1 MSYCTKCGNELKEG
15 AKFCVYC
22 GEKLAPTPQP
32 EAAVSTA
39 AEPAP
44 SVEEMADEKVD
55 LQEGDLQSTN
65 RRVYWEI
72 QSGQVARVVRSS
84 ELAKFKDIKGVVIS
98 EGTTAF
104 IRVNG
109 KTILSLEG
117 GVYDFKQSKPNPKE
131 SGLAH
136 AWSVIKGLFSSKKP
150 MTAEQEKT
158 IVDHIRK
165 ESDFTIVVVLN
176 KAFQLLVGAK
186 QGSLDDYKTFVPMQI
201 QTRHYTLQVGVNA
214 YFQIQDKEQF
224 ILHWLTDKIELT
236 TAHIVDELSDI
247 IRTRLAACLD
257 DTTWEGNR
265 IPDDLRRALKDQLNE
280 DAVNQ
285 YFGLSIARI
294 VEITAVSEDLERFR
308 QLSNEMY
315 LSEQELDYLKR
326 TNDFKNRLA
335 EVQNAQQIHEART
348 GVELQRELDKI
359 NQDNLLR
366 EDELEKFKLI
376 LESERRLREARTKE
390 EEDRVMAEIRQA
402 GLLREIDYK
411 RLEQEA
417 DLERRRRESDFEF
430 EQQQRQEALKA
441 EHRQRQF
448 EQFMAMESA
457 ANQHEEEMARIQA
470 AGNQQWSERLH
481 QQQQA
486 QNDQMMQLLQTMAG
500 ARAPQS
506 AYPAQPQPTAAPTKF
521 CTECGKRIPADSKH
535 CPECGSKQL

>member
-22 GEKLAPTPQP
+22 GEKLAPAPQP
-32 EAAVSTA
+32 EVET
-39 AEPAP
+39 PVPTIAP
-44 SVEEMADEKVD
+44 VEEVVDEKLD
-55 LQEGDLQSTN
+55 MQEGDLQSVN
-65 RRVYWEI
+65 RRVYWDI
-72 QSGQVARVVRSS
+72 QAGQVARVIKSCD
-84 ELAKFKDIKGVVIS
+84 LAKFKNIKGIVIS
-98 EGTTAF
+98 EGTTAYV
-104 IRVNG
+104 RVNG
-109 KTILSLEG
+109 KTVMTLEG
-117 GVYDFKQSKPNPKE
+117 GVYDFKQGKTNPKE

-136 AWSVIKGLFSSKKP
+136 AWNVIKNLFSSKKP
-150 MTAEQEKT
+150 LTAEEEKA
-158 IVDHIRK
+158 IVENIRK
-165 ESDFTIVVVLN
+165 ESDFTIVVLVN

-186 QGSLDDYKTFVPMQI
+186 QSGLDDYKNFVPMQI

-224 ILHWLTDKIELT
+224 ILHWLTDKAELT
-236 TAHIVDELSDI
+236 TAHLVDELSDI

-257 DTTWEGNR
+257 DTTWEGNK

-280 DAVNQ
+280 NAVNE
-285 YFGLSIARI
+285 YFGLSIARV

-308 QLSNEMY
+308 QLSNEMF

-348 GVELQRELDKI
+348 EVELQRELDNI
-359 NQDNLLR
+359 NKDNLLR
-366 EDELEKFKLI
+366 KDELEKFKLI
-376 LESERRLREARTKE
+376 LESERRLREARSKE
-390 EEDRVMAEIRQA
+390 EEDKVMAEIRQA

-417 DLERRRRESDFEF
+417 DIERRRREADFEF
-430 EQQQRQEALKA
+430 EQLQRQEALKA

-448 EQFMAMESA
+448 EQFMAMESV

-500 ARAPQS
+500 ARAPQP
-506 AYPAQPQPTAAPTKF
+506 AYQPQPTGTPTKF

-535 CPECGSKQL
+535 CPECGAKLL

>member
-22 GEKLAPTPQP
+22 GEKLAPAPQP
-32 EAAVSTA
+32 EVETPAPTVAAV
-39 AEPAP
+39 
-44 SVEEMADEKVD
+44 EEVVDEKLD
-55 LQEGDLQSTN
+55 IQEGDLQSVN
-65 RRVYWEI
+65 RRVYWDI
-72 QSGQVARVVRSS
+72 QAGQIARVVKSS
-84 ELAKFKDIKGVVIS
+84 DLAKFKNIKGIVIS
-98 EGTTAF
+98 EGTTAYV
-104 IRVNG
+104 RVNG
-109 KTILSLEG
+109 KTVMSLEG
-117 GVYDFKQSKPNPKE
+117 GIYDFKQSKPNPKE

-136 AWSVIKGLFSSKKP
+136 AWSVIKNLFSSKKP
-150 MTAEQEKT
+150 LTAEEEKA
-158 IVDHIRK
+158 IVENIRK
-165 ESDFTIVVVLN
+165 ENDFTIIVLVN

-186 QGSLDDYKTFVPMQI
+186 QGSLDDYKNFVPMQI

-224 ILHWLTDKIELT
+224 ILHWLTDKAELT
-236 TAHIVDELSDI
+236 TAHLVDELSDI
-247 IRTRLAACLD
+247 IRTRLASCLD
-257 DTTWEGNR
+257 DTAWEGNR

-280 DAVNQ
+280 NAVNE
-285 YFGLSIARI
+285 YFGLSIARV

-348 GVELQRELDKI
+348 GVELQRELDNI
-359 NQDNLLR
+359 NKDNLLR

-376 LESERRLREARTKE
+376 LESERRLREARSKE
-390 EEDRVMAEIRQA
+390 EEDKVMAEIRQA

-417 DLERRRRESDFEF
+417 DIERRRREADFEF

-500 ARAPQS
+500 ARAPQPT
-506 AYPAQPQPTAAPTKF
+506 YQAQPSGTPTKF

-535 CPECGSKQL
+535 CPECGAKQL

>member
-22 GEKLAPTPQP
+22 GEKLAPAPQP
-32 EAAVSTA
+32 AVET
-39 AEPAP
+39 PAP
-44 SVEEMADEKVD
+44 VEEVADEKLD
-55 LQEGDLQSTN
+55 IQEGDLQSVN
-65 RRVYWEI
+65 RRVYWDI
-72 QSGQVARVVRSS
+72 QAGQIARVVKSS
-84 ELAKFKDIKGVVIS
+84 DFAKFKNIKGIVIS
-98 EGTTAF
+98 EGTTAYV
-104 IRVNG
+104 RVNG
-109 KTILSLEG
+109 KTVMSLEG
-117 GVYDFKQSKPNPKE
+117 GIYDFKQSKPNPKE

-136 AWSVIKGLFSSKKP
+136 AWSVIKNLFSSKKP
-150 MTAEQEKT
+150 LTAEEEKA
-158 IVDHIRK
+158 IVENIRK
-165 ESDFTIVVVLN
+165 ENDFTIIVLVN

-186 QGSLDDYKTFVPMQI
+186 QGSLDDYKNFVPMQI

-224 ILHWLTDKIELT
+224 ILHWLTDKAELT
-236 TAHIVDELSDI
+236 TAHLVDELSDI

-257 DTTWEGNR
+257 DTAWEGNK

-280 DAVNQ
+280 NAVNE
-285 YFGLSIARI
+285 YFGLSIARV

-308 QLSNEMY
+308 QLSTEMY

-348 GVELQRELDKI
+348 GVELQRELDNI
-359 NQDNLLR
+359 NKDNLLR

-376 LESERRLREARTKE
+376 LESERRLREARSKE
-390 EEDRVMAEIRQA
+390 EEDKVMAEIRQA

-417 DLERRRRESDFEF
+417 DIERRRREADFEF

-500 ARAPQS
+500 ARAPQPT
-506 AYPAQPQPTAAPTKF
+506 YQAQPSAAPTKF
-521 CTECGKRIPADSKH
+521 CPECGKRISVDSKH
-535 CPECGSKQL
+535 CPECGAKQL

>member
-22 GEKLAPTPQP
+22 GEKLAPAVQP
-32 EAAVSTA
+32 EAET
-39 AEPAP
+39 PAP
-44 SVEEMADEKVD
+44 AVAPVEEVVDEKLD
-55 LQEGDLQSTN
+55 MQEGDLQSVN
-65 RRVYWEI
+65 RRVYWDI
-72 QSGQVARVVRSS
+72 QTGQIARVVKSS
-84 ELAKFKDIKGVVIS
+84 DLAKFKNIKGIVIS
-98 EGTTAF
+98 EGTTAYV
-104 IRVNG
+104 RVNG
-109 KTILSLEG
+109 KTVMSLEG
-117 GVYDFKQSKPNPKE
+117 GIYDFKQSKPNPKE

-136 AWSVIKGLFSSKKP
+136 AWSVIKNLFSSKKP
-150 MTAEQEKT
+150 LTAEEEKA
-158 IVDHIRK
+158 IVENIRK
-165 ESDFTIVVVLN
+165 ENDFTIIVLVN

-186 QGSLDDYKTFVPMQI
+186 QGSLDDYKNFVPMQI

-224 ILHWLTDKIELT
+224 ILHWLTDKAELT
-236 TAHIVDELSDI
+236 TAHLVDELSDI
-247 IRTRLAACLD
+247 IRTRLASCLD
-257 DTTWEGNR
+257 DTAWEGNR

-280 DAVNQ
+280 NAVNE
-285 YFGLSIARI
+285 YFGLSIARV

-348 GVELQRELDKI
+348 GVELQRELDNI
-359 NQDNLLR
+359 NKDNLLR

-376 LESERRLREARTKE
+376 LESERRLREARSKE
-390 EEDRVMAEIRQA
+390 EEDKVMAEIRQA

-417 DLERRRRESDFEF
+417 DIERRRREADFEF

-500 ARAPQS
+500 ARAPQPT
-506 AYPAQPQPTAAPTKF
+506 YQAQPSGTPTKF

-535 CPECGSKQL
+535 CPECGAKQL

>member
-22 GEKLAPTPQP
+22 GEKLT
-32 EAAVSTA
+32 
-39 AEPAP
+39 PAP
-44 SVEEMADEKVD
+44 QAELEVPATPVEEVVEDKVEI
-55 LQEGDLQSTN
+55 LNGDLQATN
-65 RRVYWEI
+65 RRVYWDI
-72 QSGQVARVVRSS
+72 QTGQVARIIKAS
-84 ELAKFKDIKGVVIS
+84 ELAQFKDIKGVVIS
-98 EGTTAF
+98 EGTTAYV
-104 IRVNG
+104 RVNG
-109 KTILSLEG
+109 KTMLTLEG
-117 GVYDFKQSKPNPKE
+117 GVYDFKQSKPDNNAT
-131 SGLAH
+131 GLAR
-136 AWSVIKGLFSSKKP
+136 AWNVIKGLFSSKKQP
-150 MTAEQEKT
+150 SPEEEKAL
-158 IVDHIRK
+158 VDNIRK
-165 ESDFTIVVVLN
+165 ENDFTIIVLIN

-186 QGSLDDYKTFVPMQI
+186 QTTLDDYKSFVPMQV
-201 QTRHYTLQVGVNA
+201 QTRHYTLSIGVNA
-214 YFQIQDKEQF
+214 YFQIHDKEQF
-224 ILHWLTDKIELT
+224 ILHWLTGKTIVT
-236 TAHIVDELSDI
+236 TAHLVDELSDI
-247 IRTRLAACLD
+247 IRARLATCLD
-257 DTTWEGNR
+257 DTTWDGTR
-265 IPDDLRRALKDQLNE
+265 MPDDLRRSLKDKLNE
-280 DAVNQ
+280 DAINQ
-285 YFGLSIARI
+285 YFGLAIARV
-294 VEITAVSEDLERFR
+294 VEITAVSEDIERFR
-308 QLSNEMY
+308 QLSNELY

-348 GVELQRELDKI
+348 GLELQRELDKI

-366 EDELEKFKLI
+366 EDELERFKLV

-390 EEDRVMAEIRQA
+390 EENRVMAEIRQA

-417 DLERRRRESDFEF
+417 DIERRRREADFEF

-457 ANQHEEEMARIQA
+457 ANHHEEEMARIQA

-500 ARAPQS
+500 ARTSQPVYSAP
-506 AYPAQPQPTAAPTKF
+506 PQPTVAPTKF

-535 CPECGSKQL
+535 CPECGARQ

>member
-22 GEKLAPTPQP
+22 GEKLAPAPQP
-32 EAAVSTA
+32 EVETPAPTVAAV
-39 AEPAP
+39 
-44 SVEEMADEKVD
+44 EEVVDEKLD
-55 LQEGDLQSTN
+55 MQEGDLQSVN
-65 RRVYWEI
+65 RRVYWDI
-72 QSGQVARVVRSS
+72 QAGQVARVVKSS
-84 ELAKFKDIKGVVIS
+84 DLAKFKNIKGIVIS
-98 EGTTAF
+98 EGTTAYV
-104 IRVNG
+104 RVNG
-109 KTILSLEG
+109 KTVMSLEG
-117 GVYDFKQSKPNPKE
+117 GIYDFKQSKPNPKE

-136 AWSVIKGLFSSKKP
+136 AWSVIKNLFSSKKTL
-150 MTAEQEKT
+150 TAEEEKA
-158 IVDHIRK
+158 IVENIRK
-165 ESDFTIVVVLN
+165 ENDFTIIVLVN

-186 QGSLDDYKTFVPMQI
+186 QGSLDDYKNFVPMQI

-224 ILHWLTDKIELT
+224 ILHWLTDKAELT
-236 TAHIVDELSDI
+236 TAHLVDELSDI
-247 IRTRLAACLD
+247 IRTRLASCLD
-257 DTTWEGNR
+257 DTAWEGNR

-280 DAVNQ
+280 NAVNE
-285 YFGLSIARI
+285 YFGLSIARV

-348 GVELQRELDKI
+348 GVELQRELDNI
-359 NQDNLLR
+359 NKDNLLR

-376 LESERRLREARTKE
+376 LESERRLREARSKE
-390 EEDRVMAEIRQA
+390 EEDKVMAEIRQA

-417 DLERRRRESDFEF
+417 DIERRRREADFEF

-500 ARAPQS
+500 ARAPQPT
-506 AYPAQPQPTAAPTKF
+506 YQAQPSGTPTKF

-535 CPECGSKQL
+535 CPECGAKQL

>member
-22 GEKLAPTPQP
+22 GEKLAPAPQP
-32 EAAVSTA
+32 EVETPAPTVAAV
-39 AEPAP
+39 
-44 SVEEMADEKVD
+44 EEVVDEKLD
-55 LQEGDLQSTN
+55 IQEGDLQSVN
-65 RRVYWEI
+65 RRVYWDI
-72 QSGQVARVVRSS
+72 QAGQIARVVKSS
-84 ELAKFKDIKGVVIS
+84 DFAKFKNIKGIVIS
-98 EGTTAF
+98 EGTTAYV
-104 IRVNG
+104 RVNG
-109 KTILSLEG
+109 NTVMSLEG
-117 GVYDFKQSKPNPKE
+117 GIYDFKQSKPNPKE

-136 AWSVIKGLFSSKKP
+136 AWSVIKNLFSSKKP
-150 MTAEQEKT
+150 LTAEEEKA
-158 IVDHIRK
+158 IVENIRK
-165 ESDFTIVVVLN
+165 ENDFTIIVLVN

-186 QGSLDDYKTFVPMQI
+186 QGSLDDYKNFVPMQI

-224 ILHWLTDKIELT
+224 ILHWLTDKAELT
-236 TAHIVDELSDI
+236 TAHLVDELSDI

-257 DTTWEGNR
+257 DTAWEGNK

-280 DAVNQ
+280 NAVNE
-285 YFGLSIARI
+285 YFGLSIARV

-308 QLSNEMY
+308 QLSTEMY

-348 GVELQRELDKI
+348 GVELQRELDNI
-359 NQDNLLR
+359 NKDNLLR

-376 LESERRLREARTKE
+376 LESERRLREARSKE
-390 EEDRVMAEIRQA
+390 EEDKVMAEIRQA

-417 DLERRRRESDFEF
+417 DIERRRREADFEF

-500 ARAPQS
+500 ARAPQPT
-506 AYPAQPQPTAAPTKF
+506 YQAQPSATPTKF
-521 CTECGKRIPADSKH
+521 CPECGKRISVDSKH
-535 CPECGSKQL
+535 CPECGAKQL

>member
-22 GEKLAPTPQP
+22 GEKLAPAPQP
-32 EAAVSTA
+32 EIET
-39 AEPAP
+39 PAP
-44 SVEEMADEKVD
+44 TVEAVEEVVDEKLD
-55 LQEGDLQSTN
+55 IQEGDLQSVN
-65 RRVYWEI
+65 RRVYWDI
-72 QSGQVARVVRSS
+72 QAGQIARVVKSS
-84 ELAKFKDIKGVVIS
+84 DFAKFKNIKGIVIS
-98 EGTTAF
+98 EGTTAYV
-104 IRVNG
+104 RVNG
-109 KTILSLEG
+109 KTVMSLEG
-117 GVYDFKQSKPNPKE
+117 GIYDFKQSKPNPKE

-136 AWSVIKGLFSSKKP
+136 AWSVIKNLFSSKKP
-150 MTAEQEKT
+150 LTAEEEKA
-158 IVDHIRK
+158 IVENIRK
-165 ESDFTIVVVLN
+165 ENDFTIIVLVN

-186 QGSLDDYKTFVPMQI
+186 QGSLDDYKNFVPMQI

-224 ILHWLTDKIELT
+224 ILHWLTDKAELT
-236 TAHIVDELSDI
+236 TAHLVDELSDI

-257 DTTWEGNR
+257 DTAWEGNK

-280 DAVNQ
+280 NAVNE
-285 YFGLSIARI
+285 YFGLSIARV

-308 QLSNEMY
+308 QLSTEMY

-348 GVELQRELDKI
+348 GVELQRELDNI
-359 NQDNLLR
+359 NKDNLLR

-376 LESERRLREARTKE
+376 LESERRLREARSKE
-390 EEDRVMAEIRQA
+390 EEDKVMAEIRQA

-417 DLERRRRESDFEF
+417 DIERRRREADFEF

-500 ARAPQS
+500 ARAPQPT
-506 AYPAQPQPTAAPTKF
+506 YQAQPSATPTKF
-521 CTECGKRIPADSKH
+521 CPECGKRISVDSKH
-535 CPECGSKQL
+535 CPECGAKQL

>member
-22 GEKLAPTPQP
+22 GEKLAPAPQP
-32 EAAVSTA
+32 EVETPAPTVAAV
-39 AEPAP
+39 
-44 SVEEMADEKVD
+44 EEVVDEKLD
-55 LQEGDLQSTN
+55 IQEGDLQSVN
-65 RRVYWEI
+65 RRVYWDI
-72 QSGQVARVVRSS
+72 QAGQIARVVKSS
-84 ELAKFKDIKGVVIS
+84 DLAKFKNIKGIVIS
-98 EGTTAF
+98 EGTTAYV
-104 IRVNG
+104 RVNG
-109 KTILSLEG
+109 KTVMSLEG
-117 GVYDFKQSKPNPKE
+117 GIYDFKQSKPNPKE

-136 AWSVIKGLFSSKKP
+136 AWSVIKNLFSSKKP
-150 MTAEQEKT
+150 LTAEEEKA
-158 IVDHIRK
+158 IVENIRK
-165 ESDFTIVVVLN
+165 ENDFTIIVLVN

-186 QGSLDDYKTFVPMQI
+186 QGSLDDYKNFVPMQI

-224 ILHWLTDKIELT
+224 ILHWLTDKAELT
-236 TAHIVDELSDI
+236 TAHLVDELSDI

-257 DTTWEGNR
+257 DTAWEGNK

-280 DAVNQ
+280 DAVNE
-285 YFGLSIARI
+285 YFGLSIARV

-308 QLSNEMY
+308 QLSTEMY

-348 GVELQRELDKI
+348 GVELQRELDNI
-359 NQDNLLR
+359 NKDNLLR

-376 LESERRLREARTKE
+376 LESERRLREARSKE
-390 EEDRVMAEIRQA
+390 EEDKVMAEIRQA

-417 DLERRRRESDFEF
+417 DIERRRREADFEF

-500 ARAPQS
+500 ARAPQPT
-506 AYPAQPQPTAAPTKF
+506 YQAQPSATPTKF
-521 CTECGKRIPADSKH
+521 CPECGKRISVDSKH
-535 CPECGSKQL
+535 CPECGAKQL

>member
-22 GEKLAPTPQP
+22 GEKLAPAPQP
-32 EAAVSTA
+32 EVETPAPTVAAV
-39 AEPAP
+39 
-44 SVEEMADEKVD
+44 EEVVDEKLD
-55 LQEGDLQSTN
+55 MQEGDLQSVN
-65 RRVYWEI
+65 RRVYWDI
-72 QSGQVARVVRSS
+72 QAGQVARVVKSS
-84 ELAKFKDIKGVVIS
+84 DLAKFKNIKGIVIS
-98 EGTTAF
+98 EGTTAYV
-104 IRVNG
+104 RVNG
-109 KTILSLEG
+109 KTVMSLEG
-117 GVYDFKQSKPNPKE
+117 GIYDFKQSKPNPKE

-136 AWSVIKGLFSSKKP
+136 AWSVIKNLFSSKKP
-150 MTAEQEKT
+150 LTAEEEKA
-158 IVDHIRK
+158 IVENIRK
-165 ESDFTIVVVLN
+165 ENDFTIIVLVN

-186 QGSLDDYKTFVPMQI
+186 QGSLDDYKNFVPMQI

-224 ILHWLTDKIELT
+224 ILHWLTDKAELT
-236 TAHIVDELSDI
+236 TAHLVDELSDI
-247 IRTRLAACLD
+247 IRTRLASCLD
-257 DTTWEGNR
+257 DTAWEGNK

-280 DAVNQ
+280 NAVNE
-285 YFGLSIARI
+285 YFGLSIARV

-348 GVELQRELDKI
+348 GVELQRELDNI
-359 NQDNLLR
+359 NKDNLLR

-376 LESERRLREARTKE
+376 LESERRLREARSKE
-390 EEDRVMAEIRQA
+390 EEDKVMAEIRQA

-417 DLERRRRESDFEF
+417 DIERRRREADFEF

-500 ARAPQS
+500 ARAPQPT
-506 AYPAQPQPTAAPTKF
+506 YQAQPSATPTKF
-521 CTECGKRIPADSKH
+521 CTECGKRISVDSKH
-535 CPECGSKQL
+535 CPECGAKQL

>member
-22 GEKLAPTPQP
+22 GEKLAPAPQP
-32 EAAVSTA
+32 EVET
-39 AEPAP
+39 PVPTIAP
-44 SVEEMADEKVD
+44 VEEVVDEKLD
-55 LQEGDLQSTN
+55 MQEGDLQSVN
-65 RRVYWEI
+65 RRVYWDI
-72 QSGQVARVVRSS
+72 QAGQVARVIKSCD
-84 ELAKFKDIKGVVIS
+84 LAKFKNIKGIVIS
-98 EGTTAF
+98 EGTTAYV
-104 IRVNG
+104 RVNG
-109 KTILSLEG
+109 KTVMTLEG
-117 GVYDFKQSKPNPKE
+117 GVYDFKQGKTNPKE

-136 AWSVIKGLFSSKKP
+136 AWNVIKNLFSSKKP
-150 MTAEQEKT
+150 LTAEEEKA
-158 IVDHIRK
+158 IVENIRK
-165 ESDFTIVVVLN
+165 ESDFTIVVLVN

-186 QGSLDDYKTFVPMQI
+186 QSGLDDYKNFVPMQI

-224 ILHWLTDKIELT
+224 ILHWLTDKAELT
-236 TAHIVDELSDI
+236 TAHLVDELSDI

-257 DTTWEGNR
+257 DTTWEGNK

-280 DAVNQ
+280 NAVNE
-285 YFGLSIARI
+285 YFGLSIARV

-308 QLSNEMY
+308 QLSNEMF

-348 GVELQRELDKI
+348 EVELQRELDNI
-359 NQDNLLR
+359 NKDNLLR
-366 EDELEKFKLI
+366 KDELEKFKLI
-376 LESERRLREARTKE
+376 LESERRLREARSKE
-390 EEDRVMAEIRQA
+390 EEDKVMDEIRHA

-417 DLERRRRESDFEF
+417 AIERRRREADFEF
-430 EQQQRQEALKA
+430 EQLQRQEALKA

-448 EQFMAMESA
+448 EQFMAMESV

-500 ARAPQS
+500 ARAPQP
-506 AYPAQPQPTAAPTKF
+506 AYQPQPTGTPTKF

-535 CPECGSKQL
+535 CPECGAKLL

>member
-1 MSYCTKCGNELKEG
+1 
-15 AKFCVYC
+15 
-22 GEKLAPTPQP
+22 
-32 EAAVSTA
+32 
-39 AEPAP
+39 
-44 SVEEMADEKVD
+44 
-55 LQEGDLQSTN
+55 
-65 RRVYWEI
+65 
-72 QSGQVARVVRSS
+72 
-84 ELAKFKDIKGVVIS
+84 
-98 EGTTAF
+98 
-104 IRVNG
+104 
-109 KTILSLEG
+109 
-117 GVYDFKQSKPNPKE
+117 
-131 SGLAH
+131 
-136 AWSVIKGLFSSKKP
+136 
-150 MTAEQEKT
+150 
-158 IVDHIRK
+158 
-165 ESDFTIVVVLN
+165 
-176 KAFQLLVGAK
+176 
-186 QGSLDDYKTFVPMQI
+186 MQI

-224 ILHWLTDKIELT
+224 ILHWLTDKAELT
-236 TAHIVDELSDI
+236 TAHLVDELSDI

-257 DTTWEGNR
+257 DTAWEGNK

-280 DAVNQ
+280 NAVNE
-285 YFGLSIARI
+285 YFGLSIARV

-348 GVELQRELDKI
+348 GVELQRELDNI
-359 NQDNLLR
+359 NKDNLLR

-376 LESERRLREARTKE
+376 LESERRLREARSKE
-390 EEDRVMAEIRQA
+390 EEDKVMAEIRQA

-417 DLERRRRESDFEF
+417 DIERRRREADFEF

-500 ARAPQS
+500 ARAPQPT
-506 AYPAQPQPTAAPTKF
+506 YQAQPSAAPTKF
-521 CTECGKRIPADSKH
+521 CPECGKRISVDSKH
-535 CPECGSKQL
+535 CPECGAKQL

>member
-22 GEKLAPTPQP
+22 GEKLTP
-32 EAAVSTA
+32 VSQ
-39 AEPAP
+39 AEPSAP
-44 SVEEMADEKVD
+44 IATESEVVEDKVENLD
-55 LQEGDLQSTN
+55 GDLQSVS
-65 RRVYWEI
+65 RRVYWDI
-72 QSGQVARVVRSS
+72 QTGQVARVIKAS
-84 ELAKFKDIKGVVIS
+84 ELAQFKDIKGIVIS
-98 EGTTAF
+98 EGTTAY

-109 KTILSLEG
+109 KTLLTLEG
-117 GVYDFKQSKPNPKE
+117 GVYDFKQSRPEKTE
-131 SGLAH
+131 TGMVH
-136 AWSVIKGLFSSKKP
+136 AWNIIKGLFASKKQTTP
-150 MTAEQEKT
+150 EEEKAL
-158 IVDHIRK
+158 VENLRK
-165 ESDFTIVVVLN
+165 ENEFTIIVMVN

-186 QGSLDDYKTFVPMQI
+186 HSNLDDYKTFVPMQV
-201 QTRHYTLQVGVNA
+201 QTRHYTLQIGVNA
-214 YFQIQDKEQF
+214 YFQIQDKELF
-224 ILHWLTDKIELT
+224 ILHWLTGKSLLT
-236 TAHIVDELSDI
+236 TAQLVDELSDI
-247 IRTRLAACLD
+247 VRAQLAECLD
-257 DTTWEGNR
+257 DTVWEGNR
-265 IPDDLRRALKDQLNE
+265 IPDELRRALKDQLNK
-280 DAVNQ
+280 DAVKQ

-294 VEITAVSEDLERFR
+294 VEITAGSEDLERFR

-348 GVELQRELDKI
+348 EVDLQRELDKI

-366 EDELEKFKLI
+366 EDELAKFKLM
-376 LESERRLREARTKE
+376 LESERRLREARSKE

-417 DLERRRRESDFEF
+417 EIDRRRREADFDF

-448 EQFMAMESA
+448 EQFMAMENA
-457 ANQHEEEMARIQA
+457 ANQHELEMARIQA
-470 AGNQQWSERLH
+470 AGNQEWSERLH

-500 ARAPQS
+500 ARTPQPTYQPQS
-506 AYPAQPQPTAAPTKF
+506 ATISTKF
-521 CTECGKRIPADSKH
+521 CTECGKRIPTDSKH
-535 CPECGSKQL
+535 CPECGSKQA